1 MKSVLLIFKRNLSS
15 ITTSITKIHRNI
27 YSRMYPILL
36 VLPNGATIK
45 IRYPVPQGIIKL
57 PININTLSENEKRLL
72 IDRRKPKQ
80 KVLSSETIKTAY
92 NPTKYINL
100 VKKKK

>member
-1 MKSVLLIFKRNLSS
+1 MFFNFRSVLLIFKRNLSS

-45 IRYPVPQGIIKL
+45 IRYPVPQGIIKV
-57 PININTLSENEKRLL
+57 NFFYYLL
-72 IDRRKPKQ
+72 YY
-80 KVLSSETIKTAY
+80 S
-92 NPTKYINL
+92 
-100 VKKKK
+100 